1 MQKSRLATP
10 NCVDLGTKVM
20 PRTVK
25 AGRSLG
31 EVGFFYTTGKRFET
45 TSDYFRLDLLIHT
58 LINTF
63 PVALMAPIPDRP
75 EDSSAEES
83 YKVGDKVYY
92 LKAGKS
98 ASRLNPHTAENPG
111 PIEIWRVGEV
121 KNLDSESST
130 NPVYHVSIGRKPS
143 PKAPLKSQVR
153 SRTKATTQL
162 IRGHR
167 IGWRKE
173 RHRDLAASLWPASLR
188 LLDRT
193 MVYAVVH

>member
-1 MQKSRLATP
+1 M
-10 NCVDLGTKVM
+10 
-20 PRTVK
+20 
-25 AGRSLG
+25 
-31 EVGFFYTTGKRFET
+31 
-45 TSDYFRLDLLIHT
+45 LIK
-58 LINTF
+58 TF
-63 PVALMAPIPDRP
+63 LVALMAPIPDRP
-75 EDSSAEES
+75 DDSSAEES

-121 KNLDSESST
+121 KDLDSESST
-130 NPVYHVSIGRKPS
+130 NPVYHVRIRRKPS
-143 PKAPLKSQVR
+143 PKVPLKSQAR
-153 SRTKATTQL
+153 SRTKATIQH

-173 RHRDLAASLWPASLR
+173 RHRDLAAILWPLR

-193 MVYAVVH
+193 TMCTMVKWSNSTISATC